1 MSLIQ
6 QAKAY
11 AFGVL
16 SNETRAV
23 IDKASVEEMIVKSFI
38 AGSKQKTLKKALV
51 AEVPPESVKRVI
63 EHLNSV
69 TGRKYRVPTGK
80 VLKEMK
86 ARLIEE
92 DVTVEGVFLMIE
104 RQWEVWAN
112 KTGSNGTPMR
122 DYVCPSTLFRPG
134 NFNNYYA
141 NKDLPVRER
150 RSSLRNLPYSNEE

>member
-1 MSLIQ
+1 MSLKQ

-38 AGSKQKTLKKALV
+38 AGSKQKTLKRAV
-51 AEVPPESVKRVI
+51 VEAPNNDVVRVI